1 MGAWWRCQRQK
12 TPRKNRLVRVVNS
25 NMAKEGKTGHRQR
38 LRDRF
43 LAGDAESRSDE
54 MLLELLLTFAVG
66 RKDVM
71 PLAQELVRF
80 FGSLSQVL
88 SASHDELCKVKGM
101 GQSSIALLKVVDF
114 IQSGS
119 VPITTRPSPAKG
131 TTGAIQ
137 QKLFENL
144 PDEQTPDQSSSNTA
158 KKKPMES
165 KEPSVS
171 DKQPVIEDGSSTAA
185 MVRDTHTA
193 PQRSS
198 RSSKKQLAATK
209 STRRK
214 FQVSNGYLLEFDQ
227 LARILHFLLEHR
239 DAKKTSSKALQE
251 DTGLADRQ
259 VESLVSM
266 GAAMG
271 LITRGRQVL
280 TPVGLLI
287 AEQDIFIEKRGS
299 LEWCHYLG
307 AGSFR
312 NLIWFEIFNRL
323 LTEAAPMT
331 QQEWNERMRNDLVGR
346 YSKRTIGKGLYEEV
360 RFVIDAYIERNF
372 SKLELLHRSSDQRL
386 YRRRYTQFSPL
397 IFSAMIYDFCAT
409 EETHLAQIGEMTVTP
424 GSPAVVFGLD
434 AASFRNQIEGLHDR
448 GWLRYETTHNLD
460 QIRLK
465 AGFSAL
471 EFLTAHFEDREPLED
486 TKPSPGGILQ

>member
-1 MGAWWRCQRQK
+1 MPEKG
-12 TPRKNRLVRVVNS
+12 S
-25 NMAKEGKTGHRQR
+25 TGHRQR

-54 MLLELLLTFAVG
+54 TLLELLLTFAVG
-66 RKDVM
+66 RKDVL
-71 PLAQELVRF
+71 PLAQELIRV

-88 SASHDELCKVKGM
+88 FASHDELCKVKGI
-101 GQSSIALLKVVDF
+101 GQSSITLLQVVDS

-119 VPITTRPSPAKG
+119 TSTLTKPSLSKG
-131 TTGAIQ
+131 AGGATE
-137 QKLFENL
+137 QKLFEKL
-144 PDEQTPDQSSSNTA
+144 SDEQTLDQSTSNTIN
-158 KKKPMES
+158 KKPVAS

-171 DKQPVIEDGSSTAA
+171 DKQPVREDDTSTASIVA
-185 MVRDTHTA
+185 DTPKV
-193 PQRSS
+193 PQRSL
-198 RSSKKQLAATK
+198 RSSKKQLGAK
-209 STRRK
+209 NGTRRK

-239 DAKKTSSKALQE
+239 DAKKINRKALQE

-259 VESLVSM
+259 VASLVSI

-271 LITRGRQVL
+271 LITPGRQVL

-287 AEQDIFIEKRGS
+287 AEEDIFIETRGS
-299 LEWCHYLG
+299 LEWCHYVG

-323 LTEAAPMT
+323 LAEASPMT
-331 QQEWNERMRNDLVGR
+331 QDQWNERMRSDLAGK

-360 RFVIDAYIERNF
+360 RFVIDAYMERNF
-372 SKLELLHRSSDQRL
+372 SKLELLHRSSDEQL
-386 YRRRYTQFSPL
+386 YRRRYTKFDPL
-397 IFSAMIYDFCAT
+397 VLSAMIYDFCAKN
-409 EETHLAQIGEMTVTP
+409 ESHLFQVGEMAVTP

-434 AASFRNQIEGLHDR
+434 ATSFRQQIEGLHDR

-465 AGFSAL
+465 PAFSAL
-471 EFLTAHFEDREPLED
+471 EFLAAHFEDREPRED
-486 TKPSPGGILQ
+486 TKSAPGDIF

>member
-1 MGAWWRCQRQK
+1 M
-12 TPRKNRLVRVVNS
+12 VNC
-25 NMAKEGKTGHRQR
+25 NMAEKGKTGYRQR

-43 LAGDAESRSDE
+43 LAGDVESRSDE
-54 MLLELLLTFAVG
+54 MLLELLLTFAIG

-71 PLAQELVRF
+71 PLVQELIRV

-88 SASHDELCKVKGM
+88 SASHDELCKVKGI
-101 GQSSIALLKVVDF
+101 GQSSITLLKVVDF
-114 IQSGS
+114 IQSGTTS
-119 VPITTRPSPAKG
+119 TTTRPSLPKG
-131 TTGAIQ
+131 AAGATQ

-144 PDEQTPDQSSSNTA
+144 PDEQTPDQSSSNTIN
-158 KKKPMES
+158 KKTVES

-171 DKQPVIEDGSSTAA
+171 DKQPVTEDGTSTASIVA
-185 MVRDTHTA
+185 DIPTVPH
-193 PQRSS
+193 RSS
-198 RSSKKQLAATK
+198 RSSKKQFTAKK
-209 STRRK
+209 STRQK

-227 LARILHFLLEHR
+227 FARILHFLLEHR
-239 DAKKTSSKALQE
+239 ELKKITRDALKE

-259 VESLVSM
+259 VGSLVSM
-266 GAAMG
+266 GSAMG
-271 LITRGRQVL
+271 LITPNSQVL

-299 LEWCHYLG
+299 LEWCHYVG

-323 LTEAAPMT
+323 LAEASPMT
-331 QQEWNERMRNDLVGR
+331 QEEWNERMRRDLADK

-360 RFVIDAYIERNF
+360 RFVIDAYMERNF
-372 SKLELLHRSSDQRL
+372 RKLELLHRSSDERI
-386 YRRRYTQFSPL
+386 YRRRYTQFAPL
-397 IFSAMIYDFCAT
+397 VLIAMIYDFCAT
-409 EETHLAQIGEMTVTP
+409 KEAHLSQVGEMAVTP

-434 AASFRNQIEGLHDR
+434 VASFRQQIEGLHDC

-465 AGFSAL
+465 PSFSAL
-471 EFLTAHFEDREPLED
+471 EFLTAHFEDREPRED
-486 TKPSPGGILQ
+486 TKPSPSASVSF

>member
-1 MGAWWRCQRQK
+1 
-12 TPRKNRLVRVVNS
+12 
-25 NMAKEGKTGHRQR
+25 MAEKGKTGHRRR

-71 PLAQELVRF
+71 PLAHELIRV
-80 FGSLSQVL
+80 FGNLSQVL
-88 SASHDELCKVKGM
+88 SASHDELCKVKGI
-101 GQSSIALLKVVDF
+101 GQSSIALLKVIDF

-119 VPITTRPSPAKG
+119 ASTTAKLSLPNRAAR
-131 TTGAIQ
+131 AIQ
-137 QKLFENL
+137 QELFENL
-144 PDEQTPDQSSSNTA
+144 PNEQISGQLSSNTA
-158 KKKPMES
+158 NRKPVQS

-171 DKQPVIEDGSSTAA
+171 DRQPVTENSSSTASIVA
-185 MVRDTHTA
+185 GIPTV
-193 PQRSS
+193 PQRLSQ
-198 RSSKKQLAATK
+198 SSKKQLATRK

-239 DAKKTSSKALQE
+239 DAKKISRTALEE
-251 DTGLADRQ
+251 DTGLAGRQ
-259 VESLVSM
+259 VEGLISM

-271 LITRGRQVL
+271 LITPGRQVL

-287 AEQDIFIEKRGS
+287 AEQDIFIEKKGS
-299 LEWCHYLG
+299 LEWCHYVA

-312 NLIWFEIFNRL
+312 NLIWFEIFNYL
-323 LTEAAPMT
+323 LAEVSPMT
-331 QQEWNERMRNDLVGR
+331 IEEWNERVRIGFSDK
-346 YSKRTIGKGLYEEV
+346 YSKLTIGKGFNEI
-360 RFVIDAYIERNF
+360 RFVIDAYMERNF
-372 SKLELLHRSSDQRL
+372 SRLELLHRSSDERL
-386 YRRRYTQFSPL
+386 YRRRYTQFVPL
-397 IFSAMIYDFCAT
+397 LLSAMIYDFCAT
-409 EETHLAQIGEMTVTP
+409 KETHLSQIDEMVVTP

-434 AASFRNQIEGLHDR
+434 AASLRQQIEGLHDR

-465 AGFSAL
+465 PGFSVL
-471 EFLTAHFEDREPLED
+471 EFLTAHFEDREPHED
-486 TKPSPGGILQ
+486 TKPSPGGFFQ

>member
-1 MGAWWRCQRQK
+1 
-12 TPRKNRLVRVVNS
+12 
-25 NMAKEGKTGHRQR
+25 MAEKGKTGHRRR

-71 PLAQELVRF
+71 PLAHELIRV
-80 FGSLSQVL
+80 FGNLSQVL
-88 SASHDELCKVKGM
+88 SASHDELCKVKGI
-101 GQSSIALLKVVDF
+101 GQSSIALLKVIDF

-119 VPITTRPSPAKG
+119 ASTTAKLSLPNRAAR
-131 TTGAIQ
+131 AIQ
-137 QKLFENL
+137 QELFENL
-144 PDEQTPDQSSSNTA
+144 PNEQISGQLSSNTA
-158 KKKPMES
+158 NRKPVQS

-171 DKQPVIEDGSSTAA
+171 DRQPVTENSSSTASIVA
-185 MVRDTHTA
+185 GIPTV
-193 PQRSS
+193 PQRLSQ
-198 RSSKKQLAATK
+198 SSKKQLATRK

-239 DAKKTSSKALQE
+239 DAKKISRTALEE
-251 DTGLADRQ
+251 DTGLAGRQ
-259 VESLVSM
+259 VEGLISM

-271 LITRGRQVL
+271 LITPGRQVL

-287 AEQDIFIEKRGS
+287 AEQDIFIEKKGS
-299 LEWCHYLG
+299 LEWCHYVA

-312 NLIWFEIFNRL
+312 NLIWFEIFNYL
-323 LTEAAPMT
+323 LAEVSPMT
-331 QQEWNERMRNDLVGR
+331 IEEWNERVRIGFSDK
-346 YSKRTIGKGLYEEV
+346 YSKLTIGKGFNEI
-360 RFVIDAYIERNF
+360 RFVIDAYMERNF
-372 SKLELLHRSSDQRL
+372 SRLELLHRSSDERL
-386 YRRRYTQFSPL
+386 YRRRYTQFVPL
-397 IFSAMIYDFCAT
+397 LLSAMIYDFCAT
-409 EETHLAQIGEMTVTP
+409 KETHLSQIDEMVVTP

-434 AASFRNQIEGLHDR
+434 AASLRQQIEGLHDR

-465 AGFSAL
+465 PGFSAL
-471 EFLTAHFEDREPLED
+471 EFLTAHFEDHEPRED
-486 TKPSPGGILQ
+486 TKLLPGGILQ